1 MLKNPETK
9 TKGTFQV
16 VSARRKETLEC
27 VQLESYTPWR
37 KNEGQLGKAL
47 AGFGQLDPRIAKEK
61 WCGGGAARPPIG
73 FNEEEHWRTFLSS
86 KAELRKSVP
95 TPYPPP
101 PLKHTHTHTHAQTF
115 VWSFC
120 GRRRKR
126 TGGREKGGFPRWL
139 MELNCD
145 PSPVDASQPVNIQR
159 HRVEGGA
166 ITVGVQ

>member
-101 PLKHTHTHTHAQTF
+101 LKHTHTHTRTD
-115 VWSFC
+115 VRLILLWTKEEEDGWTRERGLPPLINGIKLWSIA
-120 GRRRKR
+120 RRR
-126 TGGREKGGFPRWL
+126 
-139 MELNCD
+139 
-145 PSPVDASQPVNIQR
+145 QPA
-159 HRVEGGA
+159 G
-166 ITVGVQ
+166 